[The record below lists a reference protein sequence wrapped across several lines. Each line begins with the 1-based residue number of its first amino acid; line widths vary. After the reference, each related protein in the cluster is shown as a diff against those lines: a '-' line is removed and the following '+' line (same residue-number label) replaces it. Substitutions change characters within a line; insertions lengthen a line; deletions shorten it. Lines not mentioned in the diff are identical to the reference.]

1 MTTASYWR
9 MQRHRILD
17 MCIFTPFPP
26 PPMEAP
32 VLASLSLWLQR
43 AQHGERPERAG
54 NKVGDF
60 YIERVKMTGVEENW
74 KRSRKAG
81 ERKGPT
87 LLGK

>member
-1 MTTASYWR
+1 MEDAETQNIKDVHIISFPTTIY
-9 MQRHRILD
+9 
-17 MCIFTPFPP
+17 
-26 PPMEAP
+26 AP

-43 AQHGERPERAG
+43 GQRRERPERAG

-81 ERKGPT
+81 EGKGPT